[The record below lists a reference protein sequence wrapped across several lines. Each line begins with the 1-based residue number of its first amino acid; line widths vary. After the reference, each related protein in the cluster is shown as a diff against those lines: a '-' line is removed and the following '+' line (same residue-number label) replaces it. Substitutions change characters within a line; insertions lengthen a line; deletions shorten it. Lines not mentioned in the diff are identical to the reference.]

1 MVEGGKRCR
10 LQGAVLRSDRA
21 TAAGWPPH
29 VHVAMRLFA
38 DGLDDVW
45 ERMDGLARRSYGLVA
60 GWRAIVPIRSHGM
73 SGNRCVAAE
82 SKLWG
87 SRGLNLDR

>member
-29 VHVAMRLFA
+29 VHVAMRLFE
-38 DGLDDVW
+38 DGLDDVSGP
-45 ERMDGLARRSYGLVA
+45 DGRLGSLSYGLVA
-60 GWRAIVPIRSHGM
+60 DWRAIVPIRSVTA
-73 SGNRCVAAE
+73 SAE
-82 SKLWG
+82 TVM
-87 SRGLNLDR
+87 